1 MEVVSLK
8 GHVTYV
14 EYSTKFQVLGTSS
27 QMDDNNYNSV
37 TYITNTDDLIKCGIS
52 DGYTLKIT
60 DNPNEATPYLLNKID
75 GIQVDEGFV
84 SYSFSSV
91 SSENVTNTSV
101 KTIVIIIRKDNDLIS
116 NWLKIGMTI
125 GLDFSIDGCDK

>member
-1 MEVVSLK
+1 MEVISLK

-14 EYSTKFQVLGTSS
+14 EYSTKFQVLGTSR

-37 TYITNTDDLIKCGIS
+37 TYITNTDDVIKCGIS
-52 DGYTLKIT
+52 DEYTLKMT
-60 DNPNEATPYLLNKID
+60 ENPEEATPYLLNKID

-91 SSENVTNTSV
+91 SSENVTNTNI
-101 KTIVIIIRKDNDLIS
+101 KTIVIIIRKDNNLIP

-125 GLDFSIDGCDK
+125 GLDFSIDGSDK